1 MVTSKA
7 KTKIKQA
14 LGEEKIKSAAEGKE
28 ILMRR
33 LKNWKINYGDSVIQ
47 KLINHYEFKN
57 AQDLYCSIESGK
69 LDLLEIKEVLLRGEK
84 DDHPAVQAPVLPEKE
99 VKEADTSVYSDYLV
113 IEEKVDGLDYK
124 LSRCCNPVF
133 GDPIFGFVTISEG
146 IKIHRTSCPNAHNLM
161 ARYPYRV
168 VSARWT
174 KAKGAP
180 TFNALIKVTGIEDI
194 GIGNKIADVIAGYNV
209 TVRSFSYKI
218 EDGFSEG
225 TLSIMVPNNDI
236 LYGIIR
242 KIQSIKGI
250 LKVSR
255 QTSD

>member
-1 MVTSKA
+1 
-7 KTKIKQA
+7 
-14 LGEEKIKSAAEGKE
+14 
-28 ILMRR
+28 
-33 LKNWKINYGDSVIQ
+33 
-47 KLINHYEFKN
+47 
-57 AQDLYCSIESGK
+57 
-69 LDLLEIKEVLLRGEK
+69 
-84 DDHPAVQAPVLPEKE
+84 
-99 VKEADTSVYSDYLV
+99 
-113 IEEKVDGLDYK
+113 
-124 LSRCCNPVF
+124 
-133 GDPIFGFVTISEG
+133 
-146 IKIHRTSCPNAHNLM
+146 
-161 ARYPYRV
+161 

-209 TVRSFSYKI
+209 TVRSFSYLI